1 MTYKLLKFELHC
13 KCTFN
18 TIKCIYFSTRCW
30 IVYRNSLAAGY
41 MLFLHIIL
49 TLAFTKVLTHFST
62 DCFVILSHHVIRNAG
77 GKCSWKQNYDK
88 SLSNIIREPQG
99 KMKYSLLYV
108 PLIICVRQL
117 TSTLLYAPLG
127 KVWRAWNNWTM
138 NSSHGQCAKLKKL
151 PFHDDLGSI

>member
-1 MTYKLLKFELHC
+1 
-13 KCTFN
+13 
-18 TIKCIYFSTRCW
+18 
-30 IVYRNSLAAGY
+30 

-99 KMKYSLLYV
+99 KMKYCLLYV

-117 TSTLLYAPLG
+117 TSTLLYAPSG
-127 KVWRAWNNWTM
+127 KVWRAWNNWIM
-138 NSSHGQCAKLKKL
+138 NSSHGQCAKLKNC
-151 PFHDDLGSI
+151 PFYGINFVPIKMNVIFQETYENINWNGIKCLWNWKK